1 MGIHLCGGVTPRGQ
15 WGTCATSY
23 TPLTDFTDREKTMTT
38 PQDQF
43 TQVARQGQDA
53 VAKAMRT
60 WTESVQSMVGSGT
73 SAQSGLPSPQQVLD
87 NVFDFAEQL
96 LASQRAFATRVLAV
110 GLEANDAA
118 TAKAR
123 EAIESLS
130 AHTVAA
136 TESATDKTVN
146 TVEADTPGSD

>member
-1 MGIHLCGGVTPRGQ
+1 
-15 WGTCATSY
+15 
-23 TPLTDFTDREKTMTT
+23 MTA

-53 VAKAMRT
+53 IASAMRT
-60 WTESVQSMVGSGT
+60 WTESVQSMLGSGT
-73 SAQSGLPSPQQVLD
+73 SAQSGLPSPQQILD

-118 TAKAR
+118 TGKAR
-123 EAIESLS
+123 EAVESLS

-136 TESATDKTVN
+136 TQSATEKTVN
-146 TVEADTPGSD
+146 TVQAAGRPRSN